1 MEAKNDEK
9 EKNHFK
15 QKKQM
20 QKAHGKKKK
29 NEPDRV
35 EISKKEGKGVKVI
48 RDLQAKGCLDLLY
61 VTATYMLSD
70 LG

>member
-15 QKKQM
+15 QKEQM
-20 QKAHGKKKK
+20 QKAHGKK
-29 NEPDRV
+29 NEPDTV

>member
-15 QKKQM
+15 QKEQM
-20 QKAHGKKKK
+20 QKAHGKKK

>member
-29 NEPDRV
+29 MSLIEWKLVKRR
-35 EISKKEGKGVKVI
+35 EKE
-48 RDLQAKGCLDLLY
+48 
-61 VTATYMLSD
+61 
-70 LG
+70 